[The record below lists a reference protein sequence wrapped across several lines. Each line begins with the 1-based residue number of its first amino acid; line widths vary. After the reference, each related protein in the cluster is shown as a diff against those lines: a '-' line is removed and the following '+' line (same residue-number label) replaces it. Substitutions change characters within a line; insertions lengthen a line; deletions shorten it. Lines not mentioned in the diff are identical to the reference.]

1 MDISPF
7 SILDLDGSYS
17 LVLTAGC
24 GYMDDL
30 FKERE
35 NEGLLPNG
43 YGWEAL
49 AMAFIETECPEYK
62 DKIDF
67 DSESGMFC
75 AYSSEQ
81 ATLESFV
88 QAFKAACED
97 GDRIRKVLA
106 KADPERF

>member
-7 SILDLDGSYS
+7 TILDLDGAYS
-17 LVLTAGC
+17 LVLTAGS
-24 GYMDDL
+24 GYMEDV
-30 FKERE
+30 FKARE

-49 AMAFIETECPEYK
+49 AMAYIETTCPEYG

-75 AYSSEQ
+75 AYSSDKD
-81 ATLESFV
+81 TLERFAA
-88 QAFKAACED
+88 AFKAACED
-97 GDRIRKVLA
+97 KDKISAVLA
-106 KADPERF
+106 KADPEKF

>member
-7 SILDLDGSYS
+7 TILDLDGSYS
-17 LVLTAGC
+17 LVLSAGS
-24 GYMDDL
+24 GYMEDI

-35 NEGLLPNG
+35 SEGLLPNG

-49 AMAFIETECPEYK
+49 AMAFIETDCPEYEE
-62 DKIDF
+62 KIDF

-75 AYSSEQ
+75 AYSSDRE
-81 ATLESFV
+81 TLDSFV
-88 QAFKAACED
+88 QAFKSAC
-97 GDRIRKVLA
+97 GDKAKISAVLA